1 MRSITILFIIFVN
14 SITFGQ
20 QVFKKKKNLLG
31 SPFEITV
38 VATDSIQANVYT
50 ELAISEVKRI
60 ENLISDWIPTTQIS
74 KVNQNAGISPVKV
87 DLEVFELVKRAINIS
102 KLTDGAFDISYA
114 SMDKIWKFDGS
125 MKEMPSTESI
135 KKSVEKVGYQNI
147 ILNEN
152 DTSIFLKYPGM
163 KLGLGGI
170 GQGYIADKI
179 KVLLQENGCT
189 SGLVNVSGDIN
200 TWGKQPNGKDWTVGI
215 VNPLNKNKVF
225 ATFPLNDSAVETSG
239 SYEKYV
245 TFNGKRYSHI
255 IDPRTGYPASGI
267 VSVSVFAKQTELADA
282 LATGIFVLGIEVG
295 LDLVNQLKGI
305 GCIIV
310 DKKGVIHASK
320 NIDIKTY
327 QYMKKIVFLAL
338 ITVAAVS
345 CNSVKE
351 YDKQYIND
359 PDMKLS
365 ARSSERFETTF
376 QVYREAASG
385 ANGGKTGGGCGC
397 N

>member
-1 MRSITILFIIFVN
+1 MRLITILFLVFV
-14 SITFGQ
+14 SSVTFGQ
-20 QVFKKKKNLLG
+20 QIFKKKKSLLA

-38 VATDSIQANVYT
+38 VATDSVQANFYT

-74 KVNQNAGISPVKV
+74 LVNQNAGIAPVKV
-87 DLEVFELVKRAINIS
+87 DLEVFELVKRAKNIS

-125 MKEMPSTESI
+125 MKEMPSAENI
-135 KKSVEKVGYQNI
+135 KKSVEKVGYENI
-147 ILNEN
+147 ILNEK
-152 DTSIFLKYPGM
+152 DTTIFLKNQGM

-179 KVLLQENGCT
+179 KVLLQENGCA
-189 SGLVNVSGDIN
+189 SGLVNISGDIN
-200 TWGKQPNGKDWTVGI
+200 TWGKQPNGENWTVGI

-225 ATFPLNDSAVETSG
+225 ATFPLYDSAVETSG

-310 DKKGVIHASK
+310 DEKGAIHASK
-320 NIDIKTY
+320 NIDIKKY
-327 QYMKKIVFLAL
+327 Q
-338 ITVAAVS
+338 
-345 CNSVKE
+345 
-351 YDKQYIND
+351 
-359 PDMKLS
+359 
-365 ARSSERFETTF
+365 
-376 QVYREAASG
+376 
-385 ANGGKTGGGCGC
+385 
-397 N
+397 

>member
-1 MRSITILFIIFVN
+1 MKRITFLFILLIG
-14 SITFGQ
+14 SSTFGQ
-20 QVFKKKKNLLG
+20 QVFKKKKSLLG
-31 SPFEITV
+31 SPFEISV
-38 VATDSIQANVYT
+38 VANDSVQAVFYT
-50 ELAISEVKRI
+50 ELAISELKRI

-74 KVNQNAGISPVKV
+74 LVNQNAGIMPVKV
-87 DLEVFELVKRAINIS
+87 DKEVFELVDRAMKIS

-125 MKEMPSTESI
+125 MKSMPTAETI

-147 ILNEN
+147 ILNEK
-152 DTSIFLKYPGM
+152 DTTIFLKNQGM

-179 KVLLQENGCT
+179 KEVLKANGCIA
-189 SGLVNVSGDIN
+189 GLVNVSGDIN
-200 TWGKQPNGKDWTVGI
+200 TWGKQPDGKDWTVGI

-310 DKKGVIHASK
+310 DDKGAIHASK
-320 NIDIKTY
+320 NIDIKKY
-327 QYMKKIVFLAL
+327 Q
-338 ITVAAVS
+338 
-345 CNSVKE
+345 
-351 YDKQYIND
+351 
-359 PDMKLS
+359 
-365 ARSSERFETTF
+365 
-376 QVYREAASG
+376 
-385 ANGGKTGGGCGC
+385 
-397 N
+397 